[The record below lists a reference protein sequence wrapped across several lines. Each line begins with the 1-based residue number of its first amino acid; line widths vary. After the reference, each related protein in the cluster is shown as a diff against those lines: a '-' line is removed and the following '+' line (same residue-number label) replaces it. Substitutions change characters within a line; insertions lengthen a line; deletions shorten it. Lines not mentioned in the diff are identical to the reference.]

1 MPKTSTYTLCWLP
14 EQACY
19 KLCEKGHGLPVSPE
33 GEAWYTWLAAHSAF
47 AFQGQRG
54 KLTLLKESRARGEE
68 GYWYAYRSR
77 QGHTRK
83 KYLGRSSDLTLA
95 RLEETASILA
105 EEGNAGGR
113 EQVKGQ
119 KRRAE
124 REPDKETK
132 TVSHT
137 PLLAPKLHVPQIR
150 TALIARERL
159 LARMDAG
166 LQQKLTLLCAPA
178 GFGKTTLVSQWI
190 AERNSDADFPAVA
203 WVSLDISDNDPV
215 RFWRYAI
222 TACQAFLPERGET
235 ALARLQTTPQPSFE
249 RASLETTLTIFLNEL
264 AQSNRQTLLIL
275 EDYHTI
281 TESRIHKT
289 LLFLLDHL
297 PATVRLLLITRA
309 DPALPLAS
317 LRAKGD
323 LNEVRTSDLRFS
335 RQEMEQFLHQALT
348 MPLSAEIITHLTT
361 RLEGW
366 AAGLRLIALA
376 LQRQTTPEEIERFLT
391 SLAGSHRSLLEYFVT
406 EVLDAQPENIQQFL
420 LYTSALK
427 RLTGSLCDAITG
439 RRDGTEILH
448 TLARA
453 NLFLEALDETGE
465 WYRYHALFAESMHY
479 EARRRLGEEQMH
491 GAASRASRWYEEQG
505 QLAEAIES
513 ALQAQESERAAEL
526 IERFSESAHMQDSNE
541 FYSLQRWFEHLPEHL
556 FMERPVLCMSYVTT
570 ELFVGATHQLT
581 PTYRETLER
590 RLHALE
596 MHARG
601 AEDQTMLGQICSIRA
616 LVLWWLDQPA
626 LAEKNARQ
634 ALALLPIHDQWRSNA
649 LSILAHL
656 DVLAGRYDSARQIFL
671 QCLDISKSAA
681 NQAFTRALMGMLGG
695 TSLEQGLLT
704 QAAHYMSTQLSAART
719 AADLDDICHGQLAS
733 SFISYEHNEL
743 AMAQQQAQEVFDI
756 GLQLAHEEHQY
767 HASLMLARIAYAR
780 GERDAALNQLLAIN
794 AQTPRSF
801 QVYGEAF
808 TWQARLKLASGDLAA
823 AQRWAEARPLRNP
836 LFPTAQYEREELLA
850 ARLEIVQGEVGNA
863 LARLALVLDKAQEN
877 NRLRSTLEAWILMA
891 LAYHADKQHEQARA
905 ILLEALTLARP
916 EHYIR
921 LFLDEGPVMAALL
934 RAVLAHTRE
943 KNLSAYIQ
951 RLLQAF
957 ASEPGAARRA
967 TSPDVILLNEPL
979 SQQERRVLRHLA
991 EGRSNPEI
999 ARELVVS
1006 VNTVRTQIQS
1016 VYRKL
1021 NVNNRVAASELAR
1034 ELHLL

>member
-1 MPKTSTYTLCWLP
+1 MPKASTYTLCWVP
-14 EQACY
+14 VQARYELRERDCA
-19 KLCEKGHGLPVSPE
+19 LDVNPADGS
-33 GEAWYTWLAAHSAF
+33 WYVWLAAHSAF

-54 KLTLLKESRARGEE
+54 KLTLLKESRTRGEE

-95 RLEETASILA
+95 RLEETASSLA
-105 EEGNAGGR
+105 EEDNMGER
-113 EQVKGQ
+113 EQIKGQ
-119 KRRAE
+119 KRHAARG
-124 REPDKETK
+124 PVKVTK
-132 TVSHT
+132 AVSHT

-190 AERNSDADFPAVA
+190 AERSSDTDFPAVA

-235 ALARLQTTPQPSFE
+235 ALAHLQSMPQPSFE

-264 AQSNRQTLLIL
+264 AQSTQQGMLVL
-275 EDYHTI
+275 EDYHAI
-281 TESRIHKT
+281 TEPRIHAT

-297 PATVRLLLITRA
+297 PATLRLTLITRT
-309 DPALPLAS
+309 DPALPLAR
-317 LRAKGD
+317 LRAQGE
-323 LNEVRTSDLRFS
+323 LNEVRTVDLRFS
-335 RQEMEQFLHQALT
+335 SQEMEQFLQRALT
-348 MPLSAEIITHLTT
+348 VSIPAEIIAHLTT

-366 AAGLRLIALA
+366 AAGLRLVALA
-376 LQRQTTPEEIERFLT
+376 LQRQTTQEEIERFLG

-406 EVLDAQPENIQQFL
+406 EVLDTQPENIQQFL
-420 LYTSALK
+420 LCTSALK

-439 RRDGTEILH
+439 RQDSTEILQ

-479 EARRRLGEEQMH
+479 EARHRLGVEQMH
-491 GAASRASRWYEEQG
+491 DAASRASQWYEQQG

-626 LAEKNARQ
+626 LAEENARQ

-656 DVLAGRYDSARQIFL
+656 DVFAGRYDSARQTFL
-671 QCLDISKSAA
+671 QCLDISKSAG

-695 TSLEQGLLT
+695 TYLEQGLLT
-704 QAAHYMSTQLSAART
+704 QAAHYMSRQLSAART

-733 SFISYEHNEL
+733 SFISYERNEL
-743 AMAQQQAQEVFDI
+743 ATAQQQAQEVFAI

-780 GERDAALNQLLAIN
+780 GEQEAALNQLISAN
-794 AQTPRSF
+794 GQTSSLF
-801 QVYGEAF
+801 QLYGEAL
-808 TWQARLKLASGDLAA
+808 TWQVRFQLASGDLAA
-823 AQRWAEARPLRNP
+823 AQRWAEARPVHNP

-850 ARLEIVQGEVGNA
+850 ARLEIVQGEVSDA
-863 LARLALVLDKAQEN
+863 LTRLARILDKAQEN
-877 NRLRSTLEAWILMA
+877 NRLRSTLEAWLLMV

-905 ILLEALTLARP
+905 ILLEALALARP

-921 LFLDEGPVMAALL
+921 LFLDEGATMAELL

-943 KNLSAYIQ
+943 KALSAYIQ

-957 ASEPGAARRA
+957 ASEPGAARSM
-967 TSPDVILLNEPL
+967 TSPDAILLNEPL

-991 EGRSNPEI
+991 AGRSNPEI
-999 ARELVVS
+999 AHELVVS

-1016 VYRKL
+1016 IYRKL

-1034 ELHLL
+1034 ELHLI